1 MSCGGGHIGFQMNI
15 TKKNT
20 SEAVNQWKT
29 DNIKVKK
36 DKHDSWQN
44 TPQKT
49 KDWATWAPLKS
60 GSEHRCTWRLSSFCP
75 IVAPATVITVTV
87 KR

>member
-29 DNIKVKK
+29 DTIKVKK

-44 TPQKT
+44 TP
-49 KDWATWAPLKS
+49 
-60 GSEHRCTWRLSSFCP
+60 
-75 IVAPATVITVTV
+75 
-87 KR
+87 